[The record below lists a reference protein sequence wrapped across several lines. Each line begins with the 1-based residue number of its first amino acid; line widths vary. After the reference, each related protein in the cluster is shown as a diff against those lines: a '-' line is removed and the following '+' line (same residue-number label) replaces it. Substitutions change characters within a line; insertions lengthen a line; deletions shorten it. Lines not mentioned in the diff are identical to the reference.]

1 MSKSQI
7 LIVEDNILVSRAV
20 KDILEDAGY
29 KADVADNGK
38 EAEKML
44 ASGEYRLVLLD
55 MMLPDISGEKLLKK
69 WEKYVDINIIV
80 MTAYGEV
87 TNAVD
92 CLKNGAYDF
101 LVKPVD
107 KDLLLKTVRNAMKQ
121 IQLEAK
127 VTELATGKKSKKKA
141 SARPGGLVFGSE
153 AMRRTMEISE
163 LVAKSDFSS
172 LLITGESGAGK
183 GMLSKA
189 IHQMGPRADKPFVEV
204 NCSALPAN
212 LIESELFGHKKG
224 AFTDAK
230 EDKPGLF
237 ELADGGTLFLDE
249 IGDMD
254 VTLQSKLLKAIEE
267 KQFRRIGGTKNIK
280 VDVAIIAAT
289 NASLEEDIKE
299 GRFRLDLYY
308 RLNVVP
314 IRLAPLRER
323 LDDIPVLCEF
333 FVEIF
338 SKKFSKRI
346 KGFESDAFEQMKAY
360 NWPGNVR
367 ELANVVER
375 GCILAQGDT
384 IGADLLML
392 DQNSVLNSLSGATV
406 EGESLLSSTNGNS
419 VLTLSEAE
427 KDAIQ
432 KALDKT
438 DGNKNEAAKL
448 LGVHRT
454 TLYKKI
460 DEYEIQV

>member
-1 MSKSQI
+1 MPKSQI

-38 EAEKML
+38 IAEKML
-44 ASGEYRLVLLD
+44 AAGDYRLVLLD

-87 TNAVD
+87 TNAVE

-107 KDLLLKTVRNAMKQ
+107 KDLLLKTIRNAMKQ

-127 VTELATGKKSKKKA
+127 VTELATGKKGSKKKV
-141 SARPGGLVFGSE
+141 ARPGGLVFGSE

-172 LLITGESGAGK
+172 LLITGESGSGK

-189 IHQMGPRADKPFVEV
+189 IHQLGPRADKVFVEV

-289 NASLEEDIKE
+289 NASLEQDIKD
-299 GRFRLDLYY
+299 GLFRLDLYY

-314 IRLAPLRER
+314 IKLAPLRER
-323 LDDIPVLCEF
+323 YDDIPVLCEF
-333 FVEIF
+333 FIEVF

-346 KGFESDAFEQMKAY
+346 KGFTDDAFEQMKAY

-375 GCILAQGDT
+375 GCILAQGEFIDS
-384 IGADLLML
+384 DLLML
-392 DQNSVLNSLSGATV
+392 DQNSVLNTLSGSTV
-406 EGESLLSSTNGNS
+406 EAQSAAVKKE

-427 KDAIQ
+427 KSAIES
-432 KALDKT
+432 ALTKT

-460 DEYEIQV
+460 DEYEILV

>member
-7 LIVEDNILVSRAV
+7 LIVEDNVLVSRAV

-38 EAEKML
+38 MAEKML

-55 MMLPDISGEKLLKK
+55 MMLPDTNGEKLLKK

-141 SARPGGLVFGSE
+141 PARPGGLVFGSE

-183 GMLSKA
+183 GMLSRA
-189 IHQMGPRADKPFVEV
+189 IHQMGPRADKAFVEV

-314 IRLAPLRER
+314 IKLAPLRER
-323 LDDIPVLCEF
+323 YDDIPVLCEF

-346 KGFESDAFEQMKAY
+346 KGFTPEAFEQMKAY

-375 GCILAQGDT
+375 GCILAQGDE
-384 IGADLLML
+384 ISADLLML

-406 EGESLLSSTNGNS
+406 EGAVTSSSGGAS

-427 KDAIQ
+427 KEAIQ
-432 KALDKT
+432 KALEKT